1 MSSEVLAPKMSILG
15 QNRPFR
21 RGRAMSAVTQK
32 ATVLATGDRRF
43 VPLTDIVRRI
53 SFDIS
58 SVSYFTM
65 LALLGSYWGAGAR
78 SRGRESMAMG
88 YHRISMGFVA
98 AALLALPSQGL
109 RADTAPKVIEQVDFA
124 ISCGPTSQAA
134 FKHAVWT
141 LHSFWY
147 PEALEEFTAIAASEP
162 GCAMAH
168 WGIAM
173 SHWYPLWYPPSLAE
187 LKAGSD
193 AVAKAMAA
201 PTQTPREADYVGAIA
216 AFYRDNDKLD
226 HQTRAVAYEKAMEQI
241 YKRYPD
247 DREAAV
253 FYALALN
260 ASALKTDR
268 TFANQRKAAEI
279 LNEIWKEEPNHP
291 GVVHYLIHSD
301 DSSQFAAAGLDA
313 AICYAKIA
321 PDVPHALHMPSH
333 IFTRLGMWQ
342 QSIDSNR
349 AAHAAALGYVH
360 RSLGPG
366 SYDQET
372 LHTMDYLEYA
382 YLQVAQDG
390 PAKAVVDE
398 LIGFHQ
404 SAGGNLAAA
413 YAIAAIPVRYVLE
426 RRDWPAAAALSE
438 PAIGF
443 PLEHFPWAKA
453 MIAYARALGEAR
465 IGNIAGA
472 EVEVGRLQSLEDEL
486 KGKDTYWANQVEVQ
500 RLAAGGVLAHV
511 RSDDKA
517 AVALVRAAADL
528 EATMDKH
535 PATPSSVLPARE
547 LLADLLL
554 ELDQPAA
561 ALVEYRA
568 MLSTDPN
575 RFRSLLGE
583 ARAAK
588 QTGDSAT
595 AHDAYRKLVA
605 LSKPV
610 GPGRT
615 ELAEARSYLTN

>member
-1 MSSEVLAPKMSILG
+1 MRHHGISLG
-15 QNRPFR
+15 LVV
-21 RGRAMSAVTQK
+21 AA
-32 ATVLATGDRRF
+32 
-43 VPLTDIVRRI
+43 
-53 SFDIS
+53 
-58 SVSYFTM
+58 M
-65 LALLGSYWGAGAR
+65 LALPF
-78 SRGRESMAMG
+78 RGLE
-88 YHRISMGFVA
+88 
-98 AALLALPSQGL
+98 
-109 RADTAPKVIEQVDFA
+109 ADTPSKVIEEVDFS
-124 ISCGPTSQAA
+124 ISCGSMSQKE

-147 PEALEEFTAIAASEP
+147 PEALKEFTAIAASEP
-162 GCAMAH
+162 GCAMAY

-173 SHWYPLWYPPSLAE
+173 SLWYPLWYPPQPAA
-187 LKAGSD
+187 LKAGSE
-193 AVAKAMAA
+193 AVSKAMASA
-201 PTQTPREADYVGAIA
+201 TQTPREADYIAAIA
-216 AFYRDNDKLD
+216 AFYRNNDKVD
-226 HQTRAVAYEKAMEQI
+226 HQTRAVAYEKAMELV
-241 YKRYPD
+241 YERYPD

-260 ASALKTDR
+260 ASALKTDK

-279 LNEIWKEEPNHP
+279 LNKIWKEEPNHP

-301 DSSQFAAAGLDA
+301 DSPQFATAGLDA
-313 AICYAKIA
+313 AICYSKIA

-349 AAHAAALGYVH
+349 DAHTAALGYVH
-360 RSLGPG
+360 KSLGPG
-366 SYDQET
+366 SYDGET
-372 LHTMDYLEYA
+372 VHTMDYLEYA
-382 YLQVAQDG
+382 YLQTAQDA

-398 LIGFHQ
+398 LVGFRQ
-404 SAGGNLAAA
+404 SAGTNLPAA

-443 PLEHFPWAKA
+443 PLERFPWAEA

-465 IGNIAGA
+465 TGDIAGA
-472 EVEVGRLQSLEDEL
+472 EAEIGRLQSFEDKLE
-486 KGKDTYWANQVEVQ
+486 GNDTYWANQVKVE
-500 RLAAGGVLAHV
+500 RLAAAGILAHV
-511 RSDDKA
+511 RGDDKK
-517 AVALVRAAADL
+517 AVALMRAAADL
-528 EATMDKH
+528 DATMDKH

-554 ELDQPAA
+554 ELNQPAT

-595 AHDAYRKLVA
+595 AHDAYQKLVA
-605 LSKPV
+605 LSKPA
-610 GPGRT
+610 GAERQ
-615 ELAEARSYLTN
+615 ELAEARSYLAN

>member
-1 MSSEVLAPKMSILG
+1 
-15 QNRPFR
+15 
-21 RGRAMSAVTQK
+21 
-32 ATVLATGDRRF
+32 
-43 VPLTDIVRRI
+43 
-53 SFDIS
+53 
-58 SVSYFTM
+58 
-65 LALLGSYWGAGAR
+65 
-78 SRGRESMAMG
+78 MG
-88 YHRISMGFVA
+88 YHRISWGFVVV
-98 AALLALPSQGL
+98 ALLALSPQRG
-109 RADTAPKVIEQVDFA
+109 RADTAPKVIEEVDFA
-124 ISCGPTSQAA
+124 ISCGPTSQKP

-147 PEALEEFTAIAASEP
+147 PEALKEFTAIAEAEP
-162 GCAMAH
+162 GCAMAY

-173 SHWYPLWYPPSLAE
+173 SHWYPLWYPPSPAA
-187 LKAGSD
+187 LKAGSE

-201 PTQTPREADYVGAIA
+201 SIKTQREADYIAAIA
-216 AFYRDNDKLD
+216 TFYRDNDKLD
-226 HQTRAVAYEKAMEQI
+226 HQTRAVAYEKAMEQV
-241 YKRYPD
+241 YQGYPD

-268 TFANQRKAAEI
+268 SFANQKKAAGI
-279 LNEIWKEEPNHP
+279 LDKIWKEEPNHP

-301 DSSQFAAAGLDA
+301 DSPQFAAAGLDA
-313 AICYAKIA
+313 AICYSKIA

-349 AAHAAALGYVH
+349 AAHTAALGYVNK
-360 RSLGPG
+360 SMGPA
-366 SYDQET
+366 SYDSET

-382 YLQVAQDG
+382 YLQTAQDG

-398 LIGFHQ
+398 LVGFRQ
-404 SAGGNLAAA
+404 SAGANLPAA
-413 YAIAAIPVRYVLE
+413 YAVAAIPVRYVLE
-426 RRDWPAAAALSE
+426 RRDWSAAAALSA

-443 PLEHFPWAKA
+443 PLESFPWAEA
-453 MIAYARALGEAR
+453 MIAYARALGDAR

-472 EVEVGRLQSLEDEL
+472 DMEIGRLQILEDQL
-486 KGKDTYWANQVEVQ
+486 KGKDGYWANQVEVQ
-500 RLAAGGVLAHV
+500 RLAAAGILAHV
-511 RSDDKA
+511 RGDDKK

-528 EATMDKH
+528 DATMDKH

-554 ELDQPAA
+554 ELNQPAA

-568 MLSTDPN
+568 MLSTDPD

-583 ARAAK
+583 ARAAE
-588 QTGDSAT
+588 QTGDAPA

-605 LSKPV
+605 LSKPA
-610 GPGRT
+610 GLARP
-615 ELAEARSYLTN
+615 ELAEARAYLNN